1 MFIYTCINMCIRMH
15 IYVNILPINIP
26 QQSAQDAS
34 SAALRKSD
42 DESATLRQENEI
54 LLKSQAALKNT
65 HDSLRSANEEGYAR
79 VCVQIRVCSKYTHL
93 CIDCTKQKQLDF
105 FKFIYLPTHIRKHLY
120 QFCFVHRYEKSCS
133 S

>member
-1 MFIYTCINMCIRMH
+1 MCIRMH
-15 IYVNILPINIP
+15 IYVNTLPINTP

-79 VCVQIRVCSKYTHL
+79 VCVIGRLCTRVFICMHL
-93 CIDCTKQKQLDF
+93 CAYVSILVCMYTY
-105 FKFIYLPTHIRKHLY
+105 I
-120 QFCFVHRYEKSCS
+120 
-133 S
+133 